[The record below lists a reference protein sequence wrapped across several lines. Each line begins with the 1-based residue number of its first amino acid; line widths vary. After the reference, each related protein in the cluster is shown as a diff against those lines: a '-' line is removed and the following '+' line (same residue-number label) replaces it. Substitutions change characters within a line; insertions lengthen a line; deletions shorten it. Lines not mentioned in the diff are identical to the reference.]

1 MSLGTLEIKNMK
13 KLLAGASKLGL
24 SLSDDQVRQFEEYY
38 REMMDWNQRINL
50 TAITGY
56 EEVQIRHFLDSLTIL
71 SVLDVSRRHEQVS
84 ILDAGTGA
92 GLPGI
97 PLKIAVPEIKLT
109 LVEATGKKTAF
120 LDRVINVLG
129 LKNVEVVTGRA
140 EVLAH
145 NTDYRA
151 GFDFVISRAV
161 ASLATL
167 VELTLP
173 FCLTGG
179 TVIAPKKGDVSREI
193 EEASKAIDTLGGS
206 LREVR
211 TVELDGLID
220 DRCLVII
227 DKVSPT
233 PDRYPRRPGIPEKR
247 PIK

>member
-1 MSLGTLEIKNMK
+1 ME
-13 KLLAGASKLGL
+13 KLLTGAGKLGL
-24 SLSDDQVRQFEEYY
+24 SLSNDQVRQFEAYY
-38 REMMDWNQRINL
+38 HEMMDWNQRINL

-56 EEVQIRHFLDSLTIL
+56 EEVQVRHFLDSLTIF
-71 SVLDVSRRHEQVS
+71 SVLGISRPHEHLN
-84 ILDAGTGA
+84 ILDVGAGA

-109 LVEATGKKTAF
+109 LVEATGKKARF

-145 NTDYRA
+145 NIDYRA
-151 GFDFVISRAV
+151 GFNFVISRAV

-173 FCLTGG
+173 FCHTGG
-179 TVIAPKKGDVSREI
+179 TVIAPKKGDVGKEV
-193 EEASKAIDTLGGS
+193 EEALKAIDTLGGS
-206 LREVR
+206 LRGVR
-211 TVELDGLID
+211 RVELDDLID
-220 DRCLVII
+220 DRYLVVI